1 MHLLGDMCLIKNE
14 KLALPTDSTSK
25 RSSDFSESS
34 SASVKSAIIETT
46 TVVVHDWKPSLLE
59 TVAK

>member
-1 MHLLGDMCLIKNE
+1 MRLLGDVCLIKSE
-14 KLALPTDSTSK
+14 KLPPPTDSTSE
-25 RSSDFSESS
+25 RSSDSSESS
-34 SASVKSAIIETT
+34 SASVKSAIIETI

>member
-1 MHLLGDMCLIKNE
+1 MSLLGDVRSIKNE
-14 KLALPTDSTSK
+14 NLAPPTDSTSEH
-25 RSSDFSESS
+25 SSDSSESS
-34 SASVKSAIIETT
+34 SASVKSAIIETI